1 MDSALH
7 NFITHTTGSI
17 FDIKLQGEICNAK
30 VKNSPAVTFPTAW
43 HCQDRLTGCL
53 WSYLPCSYSRAG
65 VLVFRCWG
73 PEKAVGMKVAVMAC
87 VSCSHSLISW
97 FGPVVIL
104 PKHTLLPNSSHQVTG
119 EAAGPNCWIPPSTNH
134 PGGLQSS
141 FSSTAKEDAVMVMEV
156 AAS

>member
-104 PKHTLLPNSSHQVTG
+104 PKHTLLPNSTVTKSLVKRLALIVGFHPVQITQEGCSLHSH
-119 EAAGPNCWIPPSTNH
+119 PRPKKMLSW
-134 PGGLQSS
+134 
-141 FSSTAKEDAVMVMEV
+141 
-156 AAS
+156 

>member
-17 FDIKLQGEICNAK
+17 FGIKLQGEICNAK
-30 VKNSPAVTFPTAW
+30 AKNSPVVTFPTAW
-43 HCQDRLTGCL
+43 NCQNKLTGCL

-97 FGPVVIL
+97 FGPVVML
-104 PKHTLLPNSSHQVTG
+104 SKHTLPPNSTTVTKSLVKRLALIIGFHPVQITQESCGLHSH
-119 EAAGPNCWIPPSTNH
+119 PRPKKRLSW
-134 PGGLQSS
+134 
-141 FSSTAKEDAVMVMEV
+141 
-156 AAS
+156 